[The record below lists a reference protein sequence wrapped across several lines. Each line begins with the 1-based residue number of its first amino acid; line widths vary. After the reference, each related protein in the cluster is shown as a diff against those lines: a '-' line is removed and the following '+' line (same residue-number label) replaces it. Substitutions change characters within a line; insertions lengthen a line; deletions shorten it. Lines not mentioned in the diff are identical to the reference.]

1 MTFDVTR
8 AGSEPALTFFRI
20 NSGTRPFL
28 FFYAFLDSFTRPFA
42 QHTPT
47 VNSLQSTMERLKG
60 EGVQDWLSQH
70 LTSPW
75 HGHQTVASELGNEI
89 ISNIHDRW
97 THLGPSVQLG
107 VLFSIISLKKAQQLQ
122 LKGTCQRVRPVETST
137 YRDCC
142 HT

>member
-1 MTFDVTR
+1 
-8 AGSEPALTFFRI
+8 
-20 NSGTRPFL
+20 
-28 FFYAFLDSFTRPFA
+28 
-42 QHTPT
+42 
-47 VNSLQSTMERLKG
+47 MERLKG

-122 LKGTCQRVRPVETST
+122 LKGTCQRVLSDKNMLLV
-137 YRDCC
+137 YCVRDFGFEKKEYK
-142 HT
+142 TQGLTLFSFM